1 MRRLFWTDHGS
12 VPADPH
18 NRGAYLGRRTARALA
33 VLLLGVATAGGCQ
46 DGPQGPQPTTSV
58 WAWGFNDVGQIG
70 DGGKVGH
77 SEPIRLS
84 LSDVTQIAAG
94 FHSSLARKSDG
105 SVWQWGSLDKQVPTS
120 TPCMDPT
127 VASGSIACDLTPTR
141 FSNLAKAKSIG
152 AGYDFA
158 FAIIDDSNSS
168 LCRWG
173 ENSVGQLGNAFL
185 DPVAAPVCSFPDRV
199 LYADGGGGGRF
210 RGGHTVAISS
220 GPPQITVWSWGR
232 NEHKQV
238 GSVFGICGPLDCV
251 SLPARVNGL
260 VDVIGAAAGHEHSLA
275 LKIDGSVWSW
285 GNQDFG
291 QLGVPGANGDTGSP
305 VRVWMSGTSPPSY
318 LDGVSD
324 IAAGGE
330 HSLAIRKKKDD
341 SGKEIGTVWAW
352 GYNNFGQIGKPINSS
367 NAPVQ
372 LFARQ
377 VPGLTDIVQI
387 AAGDD
392 FSLALKSDGTVWA
405 WGRNDRG
412 QLGATSS
419 DKCGPQQLPCSVSPI
434 QVRNLTGVTSI
445 AAGGAHS
452 LALVRA

>member
-1 MRRLFWTDHGS
+1 MRLLFRTGRGA
-12 VPADPH
+12 VPADRH
-18 NRGAYLGRRTARALA
+18 DHSASLRRRTTQ
-33 VLLLGVATAGGCQ
+33 LLVIMFLVVTTTAGGCQ
-46 DGPQGPQPTTSV
+46 NGAQGPPPTPSV

-70 DGGKVGH
+70 DGGKSRH
-77 SEPIRLS
+77 PEPIRLS

-105 SVWQWGSLDKQVPTS
+105 SVWQWGSLDKDVPTS
-120 TPCMDPT
+120 TPCINP
-127 VASGSIACDLTPTR
+127 SGAPGFIACDLTPTR
-141 FSNLAKAKSIG
+141 VSNLAKAKSIA

-158 FAIIDDSNSS
+158 LAIIDNSDSS

-173 ENSVGQLGNAFL
+173 ENGFGQLGNSAL
-185 DPVAAPVCSFPDRV
+185 GPVTGPVCSSPPDRV

-220 GPPQITVWSWGR
+220 GPPQVTLWSWGR
-232 NEHKQV
+232 DDHKQA
-238 GSVFGICGPLDCV
+238 GTGGTNCGPYACV
-251 SLPARVNGL
+251 TTPTRVKGL
-260 VDVIGAAAGHEHSLA
+260 VDVIAAAAGHEHSLA

-285 GNQDFG
+285 GSQDRG
-291 QLGVPGANGDTGSP
+291 QLGVPGASDDTQSP
-305 VRVWMSGTSPPSY
+305 VRVRTSNTSPPLSY

-330 HSLAIRKKKDD
+330 HSLALKD
-341 SGKEIGTVWAW
+341 GTVWAW
-352 GYNNFGQIGKPINSS
+352 GYNDFGQIGYPPTPTPLFPIQS
-367 NAPVQ
+367 
-372 LFARQ
+372 FARQ
-377 VPGLTDIVQI
+377 VPGLTGIVQV

-405 WGRNDRG
+405 WGSNELG
-412 QLGATSS
+412 QLGAPSS

-434 QVRNLTGVTSI
+434 QVHNLTGVTSI

-452 LALVRA
+452 LALATR